1 MTDSDQ
7 PQPVR
12 GSRTGRPVMI
22 LFDLLGRRMAL
33 RILWELYQAAA
44 PLTFRALQAAADTN
58 PNVLNTRLKELTAAG
73 FVGRGETG
81 YGLTPRGRT
90 LADHLLP
97 LNALSN
103 EWAIGLRQAVAA
115 QNKTP

>member
-1 MTDSDQ
+1 MIDTTPSW
-7 PQPVR
+7 PVR

-33 RILWELYQAAA
+33 RILWELHQAAE

-81 YGLTPRGRT
+81 YGLTPRGEMLT
-90 LADHLLP
+90 DHLMP

-103 EWAIGLRQAVAA
+103 EWAIGLRQAVAP
-115 QNKTP
+115 QKKTT